1 MKGGGSKMNDR
12 REKAVFL
19 DRDGVINVRLP
30 GGAYVTCREE
40 FVFCEGVAEALRLL
54 QANGFLL
61 IVVTNQ
67 RGIARG
73 LMSEKDL
80 DDVHRGMKEELGRE
94 GVTLDALYF
103 CPHNLDDD
111 CDCRKPRPGMLR
123 AAMKSFAIDRE
134 LSIIIGDSE
143 TDIEAG
149 RAAGVGGVLIVPK
162 GEEAT
167 EGFRTA
173 ASLLAAAREITRDE

>member
-1 MKGGGSKMNDR
+1 MSDHG
-12 REKAVFL
+12 EKAAFL

-30 GGAYVTCREE
+30 DGAYVTRREE

-54 QANGFLL
+54 QEKGFLL

-67 RGIARG
+67 RGIGRG

-80 DDVHRGMKEELGRE
+80 DDVHRGMKEALERE
-94 GVTLDALYF
+94 GVTLDAVYF

-111 CDCRKPRPGMLR
+111 CDCRKPRPGMLI
-123 AAMKSFAIDRE
+123 AAMKRFAIDRE
-134 LSIIIGDSE
+134 SSIIIGDSE
-143 TDIEAG
+143 TDIEAA
-149 RAAGVGGVLIVPK
+149 RAAGVGGVLVVPE
-162 GEEAT
+162 GEEAP

-173 ASLLAAAREITRDE
+173 PSLLAAARDIARMIDGGR

>member
-1 MKGGGSKMNDR
+1 MKGGGATVSDHG
-12 REKAVFL
+12 EKAAFL

-30 GGAYVTCREE
+30 GGAYVTRREE

-54 QANGFLL
+54 QEKGFLL

-67 RGIARG
+67 RGIGRG
-73 LMSEKDL
+73 LMSVKDL
-80 DDVHRGMKEELGRE
+80 DDVHRGMKEELARE

-134 LSIIIGDSE
+134 RSIMIGDSE

-149 RAAGVGGVLIVPK
+149 RAAGVGGVLIVPE
-162 GEEAT
+162 GEEAPA
-167 EGFRTA
+167 GFRTSP
-173 ASLLAAAREITRDE
+173 SLLAAAREITRDE

>member
-1 MKGGGSKMNDR
+1 VKGGGSKVNDR

-30 GGAYVTCREE
+30 DGAYVTRREE

-54 QANGFLL
+54 QEKGFLL

-67 RGIARG
+67 RGIGRG
-73 LMSEKDL
+73 LMTGKDL
-80 DDVHRGMKEELGRE
+80 DDVHRGMREELDRE

-103 CPHNLDDD
+103 CPHNLEDD
-111 CDCRKPRPGMLR
+111 CDCRKPRPGMLK
-123 AAMKSFAIDRE
+123 AAMKRFDIDRKRS
-134 LSIIIGDSE
+134 LIIGDSE

-149 RAAGVGGVLIVPK
+149 RAAGVGGVLIVPE
-162 GEEAT
+162 GEEASV
-167 EGFRTA
+167 GFRTSP
-173 ASLLAAAREITRDE
+173 SLLAAAREIARDG